1 MPGRI
6 IRNIIN
12 AIEDQSL
19 VIHLATIMM
28 EQVEGKAMPGT
39 IEAIGDPVAMTQKS
53 HQILMKRDTVEGIDL
68 WESHQMITMMENM
81 NGQGT
86 SKEDMGTTITIIIIV
101 VGILKNQMGGIPKNQ
116 MGSIQ
121 RMLGRW
127 LMGVTLEML
136 LTVQIHKISL

>member
-121 RMLGRW
+121 RMQGRW